1 MPPPLPESETA
12 FRRFLA
18 ATLLLGTVCFA
29 LGAGVHPKLEG
40 DAAEQ
45 LRIIAGTPHWRP
57 IHLALLAGSVLSV
70 MGLWCRGLLVEPG
83 RRFAL
88 MTSLAA
94 LALGHLANA
103 LNTTFMTGSGWEL
116 ARRFEAGSA
125 EAAMV
130 YGAMHPFGLMAARAG
145 NLLVALATLALA
157 LAVRQDGRA
166 PRWEPAFLAGAGGIG
181 LVAVLVSHES
191 SLVILAPV
199 ALISVWQALVAARAL
214 TP

>member
-1 MPPPLPESETA
+1 MPPQLPESEA
-12 FRRFLA
+12 MFRRFLA

-29 LGAGVHPKLEG
+29 VGGAVHPRLEG
-40 DAAEQ
+40 DASEH
-45 LRIIAGTPHWRP
+45 LRIIAGTPYWRP
-57 IHLALLAGSVLSV
+57 IHLTLLAGSVLSV

-83 RRFAL
+83 RRFTL

-116 ARRFEAGSA
+116 ARRFEAGST
-125 EAAMV
+125 EAALI
-130 YGAMHPFGLMAARAG
+130 YGTMHPFGLVAARAG

-157 LAVRQDGRA
+157 LALREDARA
-166 PRWEPAFLAGAGGIG
+166 PRWEPAFLAGAGVIG
-181 LVAVLVSHES
+181 LVAVLLAHES
-191 SLVILAPV
+191 SLVILTPV

-214 TP
+214 RP